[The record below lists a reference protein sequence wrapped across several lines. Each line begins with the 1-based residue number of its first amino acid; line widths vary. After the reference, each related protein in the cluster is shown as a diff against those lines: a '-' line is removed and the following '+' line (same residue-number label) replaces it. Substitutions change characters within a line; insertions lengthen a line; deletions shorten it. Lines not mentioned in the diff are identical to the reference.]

1 MKMFKKEVREWNKAI
16 NKYEKKASTLFK
28 KIKATLKKKKFSPE
42 EKIELIDYFG
52 KFHSTFIL

>member
-1 MKMFKKEVREWNKAI
+1 MFKKEVREWNKAI

-52 KFHSTFIL
+52 KFHSTHI

>member
-16 NKYEKKASTLFK
+16 IKYEKKASTLFK

-52 KFHSTFIL
+52 KFHSTHI

>member
-52 KFHSTFIL
+52 KFYITHIL